1 MIASVYIKD
10 GNIHIY
16 NEGTSL
22 SNLGGLV
29 YELGRPL
36 LDFVCYEH
44 DRFDES
50 FAMIADA
57 FNNEY
62 AHIAIK
68 QPEYMSELR
77 QLMSEMQQREIYV
90 YFYHQMLMDFMYTF
104 IESPRM
110 AIKQLNDIIPGA
122 EEKLR
127 WTHDFVWPKPPLEKM
142 FVDKEKRLYRA
153 AVDAISIMYE
163 HFKVYQDSMINEINL
178 LINFRT
184 VMGLQVS
191 SPMEYLFRIEQYR
204 MSKIGKYYHL
214 ERPFRTFYGA
224 LPSEE
229 IAELYEIDTIEDLFR
244 FEFVKMIERDIFI
257 RKCKNC
263 ERFFIPRRR
272 VDAEYCDR
280 IYGDTN
286 RKCSEIGAM
295 LRYERKVAENPIL
308 EAHKKAYR
316 RFHSRVRAK
325 KMTQSEFM
333 QWSDEASSKR
343 DECLAGEL
351 PFEEFISWLEQGRV
365 RKARKSEGLSND
377 NKT

>member
-22 SNLGGLV
+22 SGIGGLA

-62 AHIAIK
+62 AHMAI
-68 QPEYMSELR
+68 QEPEFVSELR
-77 QLMSEMQQREIYV
+77 QLMSETQQREVYV
-90 YFYHQMLMDFMYTF
+90 YFYHQMLMDFIYTF

-110 AIKQLNDIIPGA
+110 AIKQLNSVIPGS

-127 WTHDFVWPKPPLEKM
+127 WTVGFEWPSPPPGKVFADRERRLNRAAIDVIALMSNHLKLAQRAMITETELLISLREKVDIPISSSMDYLYMLEVYHHEHSGRFIYLDNPFRAFYGVTKPP
-142 FVDKEKRLYRA
+142 
-153 AVDAISIMYE
+153 
-163 HFKVYQDSMINEINL
+163 EI
-178 LINFRT
+178 
-184 VMGLQVS
+184 V
-191 SPMEYLFRIEQYR
+191 
-204 MSKIGKYYHL
+204 
-214 ERPFRTFYGA
+214 
-224 LPSEE
+224 
-229 IAELYEIDTIEDLFR
+229 ELYEINTIADLSR
-244 FEFVKMIERDIFI
+244 FEFVKMIEHDIFI
-257 RKCKNC
+257 KKCKNC

-272 VDAEYCDR
+272 ADAEYCDR
-280 IYGDTN
+280 LYGDTN

-316 RFHSRVRAK
+316 RFHSRVRTK

-333 QWSDEASSKR
+333 RWSDEASSKR
-343 DECLAGEL
+343 DECLAGNL
-351 PFEEFISWLEQGRV
+351 SYDDFVVWLEQGRV
-365 RKARKSEGLSND
+365 RKARRGGD
-377 NKT
+377 VRG